1 MSEKKVSFEAIKSYK
16 KDFDYSYTLGA
27 FPTVELIK
35 NKPQKVRNVYL
46 HSHYKGDCDI
56 EALCKT
62 NNIQVVYD
70 DKVFNRISQK
80 ENCFVAGVVKKYACE
95 LEHNKNH
102 VVLVNPSDMGNMGTI
117 IRTMLGFGIK
127 DLAIIAPCAD
137 IFNPKTLRASMGA
150 VFKIRFRVFN
160 SFEEYQKEYGNHD
173 FFPFMLDGDRSLTI
187 ENCPHSDLYSLI
199 FGNEASGLPDS
210 FKNVGQSIF
219 IPQSQDVDSLNLTIA
234 AGIGIYTFTRCMK

>member
-56 EALCKT
+56 ESLCKA

-95 LEHNKNH
+95 LEYNKNH

>member
-56 EALCKT
+56 ESLCKA
-62 NNIQVVYD
+62 NNIPVVYD

-160 SFEEYQKEYGNHD
+160 SFEEYQKEYDNHD

>member
-1 MSEKKVSFEAIKSYK
+1 MSEKNISFEAIKSYK
-16 KDFDYSYTLGA
+16 KDFEYSYTLGA

-35 NKPQKVRNVYL
+35 NKPEKIRNIYL

-56 EALCKT
+56 EKLCRERH
-62 NNIQVVYD
+62 IPVVHD

-80 ENCFVAGVVKKYACE
+80 ENCFVAGVVKKYSCE
-95 LEHNKNH
+95 LMGDKNH
-102 VVLVNPSDMGNMGTI
+102 VVLGNPSDMGNMGTI
-117 IRTMLGFGIK
+117 IRTMVGFGIY

-150 VFKIRFRVFN
+150 AFRIRFRVFN
-160 SFEEYQKEYGNHD
+160 SFEEYDKEYGNHD
-173 FFPFMLDGDRSLTI
+173 YFPFMLDGDRSLTI
-187 ENCPHSDLYSLI
+187 ESCPHSELFSLI

-219 IPQSQDVDSLNLTIA
+219 IPQSPDVDSLNLTIA